1 MKKNL
6 IVTIDGPAGAGKT
19 TIAKE
24 VAKRLGFFYLDT
36 GAMYRALTLKALTE
50 GITVEDKEKLVEMVK
65 ETILIAKKPSQQD
78 LAGRPARQSSP
89 ATKTMAGK
97 SGGDTIKDVSAT
109 DTLAD
114 SPASRAGMRI
124 WVDGEEVT
132 DKIRTEEVTNNIWWV
147 CRVKDVRK
155 KMKKLQREIGSS
167 GRIVVEGRDI
177 GTVVFPKAPF
187 KFYLD
192 ASIDERAKR
201 RWLEQTNKGI
211 QSDLEKIKQD
221 IKERDNKDFTREIAP
236 LKKAEDAVNI
246 DTTGLTIEGVIEKII
261 QQVNKS

>member
-1 MKKNL
+1 MKNNT
-6 IVTIDGPAGAGKT
+6 IITIDGPAGAGKT

-24 VAKRLGFFYLDT
+24 VAKRLGLLYLDT

-50 GITVEDKEKLVEMVK
+50 GITAKEEEKLVEMVK
-65 ETILIAKKPSQQD
+65 ETILIAKKD
-78 LAGRPARQSSP
+78 D
-89 ATKTMAGK
+89 KK
-97 SGGDTIKDVSAT
+97 
-109 DTLAD
+109 
-114 SPASRAGMRI
+114 GMRI

-167 GRIVVEGRDI
+167 GGIVVEGRDI
-177 GTVVFPKAPF
+177 GTVIFPKAPY

-192 ASIDERAKR
+192 ASIEERAKR
-201 RWLEQTNKGI
+201 RWLEQTNKGME
-211 QSDLEKIKQD
+211 SDVEKIKQD
-221 IKERDNKDFTREIAP
+221 IKERDDKDFTREIAP

-246 DTTGLTIEGVIEKII
+246 DTTGLTIEGVVEKILEYI
-261 QQVNKS
+261 EG

>member
-1 MKKNL
+1 MKKNT
-6 IVTIDGPAGAGKT
+6 IITIDGPAGAGKT

-24 VAKRLGFFYLDT
+24 VAKRLGFLYLDT

-50 GITVEDKEKLVEMVK
+50 GITVEEEEKLVEMVK
-65 ETILIAKKPSQQD
+65 ETILIAKKD
-78 LAGRPARQSSP
+78 D
-89 ATKTMAGK
+89 KK
-97 SGGDTIKDVSAT
+97 
-109 DTLAD
+109 
-114 SPASRAGMRI
+114 GMRI

-167 GRIVVEGRDI
+167 GGIVVEGRDI

-236 LKKAEDAVNI
+236 LKKAEDAISV
-246 DTTGLTIEGVIEKII
+246 DTTGLSIEDVVGKII
-261 QQVNKS
+261 EQVSQ

>member
-1 MKKNL
+1 MKKNT
-6 IVTIDGPAGAGKT
+6 IIAIDGPAGAGKT

-24 VAKRLGFFYLDT
+24 VAKRLGFLYLDT

-50 GITVEDKEKLVEMVK
+50 GITVEEEEKLVEMVK
-65 ETILIAKKPSQQD
+65 ETILIAKKD
-78 LAGRPARQSSP
+78 D
-89 ATKTMAGK
+89 KK
-97 SGGDTIKDVSAT
+97 
-109 DTLAD
+109 
-114 SPASRAGMRI
+114 GMRI

-167 GRIVVEGRDI
+167 GGIVVEGRDI

-236 LKKAEDAVNI
+236 LKKAEDAISV
-246 DTTGLTIEGVIEKII
+246 DTTGLSIEDVVGKII
-261 QQVNKS
+261 EQVSQ

>member
-1 MKKNL
+1 
-6 IVTIDGPAGAGKT
+6 TIDGPAGAGKT

-24 VAKRLGFFYLDT
+24 VAKRLGFLYLDT

-50 GITVEDKEKLVEMVK
+50 GITVEEEEKLVEMVK
-65 ETILIAKKPSQQD
+65 ETILIAKKD
-78 LAGRPARQSSP
+78 D
-89 ATKTMAGK
+89 KK
-97 SGGDTIKDVSAT
+97 
-109 DTLAD
+109 
-114 SPASRAGMRI
+114 GMRI

-167 GRIVVEGRDI
+167 GGIVVEGRDI

-236 LKKAEDAVNI
+236 LKKAEDAISV
-246 DTTGLTIEGVIEKII
+246 DTTGLSIEDVVGKII
-261 QQVNKS
+261 EQVSQ